1 MSERATRPW
10 GIMAPSL
17 RVGPHSVNR
26 PWLQAMKITL
36 PTAVTLFR
44 IALIPLF
51 VIVFYL
57 PFGWA
62 NVAATSI
69 FAIASLSDWVDGY
82 LARSMQQESSFGAF
96 LDPVADK
103 LMVVVIIVLL
113 VEAHPS
119 IYMAL
124 PSVVIVAREISI
136 SALREWM
143 AQLGS
148 STTVQVS
155 FIGKAKTV
163 SQMFALGFMIFS
175 EPLIGLPIFTIGLA
189 IYYLAA
195 ILTIVSMVI
204 YLRAAWPVISHNS

>member
-1 MSERATRPW
+1 MR
-10 GIMAPSL
+10 L
-17 RVGPHSVNR
+17 
-26 PWLQAMKITL
+26 TL
-36 PTAVTLFR
+36 PTAITLFR

-51 VIVFYL
+51 MVVFYL

-62 NVAATSI
+62 NVVATSI
-69 FAIASLSDWVDGY
+69 FFVACVSDWVDGY

-113 VEAHPS
+113 VEANPS
-119 IYMAL
+119 IYVAL
-124 PSVVIVAREISI
+124 PSVIIVAREISV

-143 AQLGS
+143 AQIGS
-148 STTVQVS
+148 SATVKVS
-155 FIGKAKTV
+155 FIGKTKTMA
-163 SQMFALGFMIFS
+163 QMWALGFMIFS
-175 EPLIGLPIFTIGLA
+175 EPLVGLPIFNIGLV

-204 YLRAAWPVISHNS
+204 YLRAAWPVITHNS

>member
-1 MSERATRPW
+1 
-10 GIMAPSL
+10 
-17 RVGPHSVNR
+17 
-26 PWLQAMKITL
+26 MKITL

-57 PFGWA
+57 PFNWA

-69 FAIASLSDWVDGY
+69 FAIASISDWVDGY

-103 LMVVVIIVLL
+103 LMVVVIIILL

-119 IYMAL
+119 LYMTL

-148 STTVQVS
+148 STTVKGS

-163 SQMFALGFMIFS
+163 SQMLALGFMIFS
-175 EPLIGLPIFTIGLA
+175 EPFMGLPIYEIGLA
-189 IYYLAA
+189 IYYVAA
-195 ILTIVSMVI
+195 LLTIISMLL
-204 YLRAAWPVISHNS
+204 YLRAAWPVISRHG